1 MNLKA
6 SYLLLLLVF
15 IYSITNAQQRSS
27 GSDRILFR
35 GVVIAATGG
44 SRIAGAQIYRNRE
57 MHSVSREDGTFS
69 LFANRSDTLVFSCL
83 GYKPNIFVVSD
94 TLRAEEFLAGI
105 YLQSDTLEIG
115 EVIII
120 PGLSS
125 LRAELKNP
133 RTMVTPE
140 LNNARNNLSIAS
152 YQARTGQNT
161 LGDPKINY
169 EMIKQKQKISA
180 YEKGG
185 IPSDKIVALSP
196 FMLLPAAYLLLH
208 GLPEV
213 PAAPDPVIT
222 DRELEELNRLYRES
236 NNKVKKN

>member
-1 MNLKA
+1 M
-6 SYLLLLLVF
+6 LLLF
-15 IYSITNAQQRSS
+15 ASSISDAQQKSP

-35 GVVIAATGG
+35 GVVISASDE
-44 SRIAGAQIYRNRE
+44 SRIPGAQIYRNRVV
-57 MHSVSREDGTFS
+57 HAGSREDGTFS
-69 LFANRSDTLVFSCL
+69 FFAFRSDTLVFSCL
-83 GYKPNIFVVSD
+83 GYKPAVFIVSD

-133 RTMVTPE
+133 RTTVSPE
-140 LNNARNNLSIAS
+140 LYNARSNLTIAT

-169 EMIKQKQKISA
+169 EMIKQKQKQDA

-185 IPSDKIVALSP
+185 IPSDKMVALSP

-213 PAAPDPVIT
+213 PSAPDPVIT

-236 NNKVKKN
+236 FRKGVNK